1 MKLESSQIKSKFYK
15 LMKKFYEHYSKEKLM
30 KEVSSRFAQAREVTM
45 NPHNISVNDNLN
57 DGANEEYNK
66 SMEDE
71 SVGWKDN
78 STGSKGSEFE
88 ENNSQYSKQ
97 TSSPVKVLRTKRKYT
112 CSSINTYMS

>member
-1 MKLESSQIKSKFYK
+1 
-15 LMKKFYEHYSKEKLM
+15 
-30 KEVSSRFAQAREVTM
+30 M

-57 DGANEEYNK
+57 DGANEEYNVSYNNLPFQLSLKSLAKVWYSSFLIFVKGYQK